1 MSKRDKYQTR
11 QAFLGNEMN
20 REAAKL
26 LIDKA
31 PLDPLRPLEVL
42 IREQVK
48 QRGLDVNSLMW
59 AGPLRDIS
67 EQVWVQGRRYSAE
80 VWHEHFKEQ
89 YLPEEFDPELTK
101 EGYIKW
107 DTTPSGKRVLIG
119 SSTDLTVKGFSQYLE
134 QIHAFGAGEGV
145 HFHANPRE
153 RQAA

>member
-1 MSKRDKYQTR
+1 MKRDKYQTR

-59 AGPLRDIS
+59 AGPLKDIS
-67 EQVWVQGRRYSAE
+67 EQAWVAGKRFSADA
-80 VWHEHFKEQ
+80 WHHFFKIEF
-89 YLPEEFDPELTK
+89 LPEEFDPELCL
-101 EGYIKW
+101 EGYVKW
-107 DTTPSGKRVLIG
+107 EIAPNGDRALVGSTTKLSR
-119 SSTDLTVKGFSQYLE
+119 KGFAIYLE
-134 QIHAFGAGEGV
+134 QVTAYGAGLGV
-145 HFHANPRE
+145 MFRE
-153 RQAA
+153 YLR